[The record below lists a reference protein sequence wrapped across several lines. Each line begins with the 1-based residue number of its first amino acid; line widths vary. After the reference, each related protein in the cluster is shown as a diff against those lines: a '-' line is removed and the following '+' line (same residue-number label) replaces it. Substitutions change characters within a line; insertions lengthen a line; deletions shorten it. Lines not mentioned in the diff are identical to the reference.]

1 MVSGGQKQ
9 TQTQTDVD
17 TATDKRTDKHTDK
30 QVGINMWICFLGFQ
44 LLCVS
49 LSLSLCVSIYLS
61 VSVSVYLSKI
71 NIKMMPSG
79 GQSLQ
84 IETIHGTVK
93 AGGRSV
99 QVNQTS
105 VVGESGNGRI

>member
-71 NIKMMPSG
+71 NKKMMPLEGQSSESSG
-79 GQSLQ
+79 GQRV
-84 IETIHGTVK
+84 E
-93 AGGRSV
+93 
-99 QVNQTS
+99 VNATAS
-105 VVGESGNGRI
+105 N